1 MVAILNPKD
10 MINTEL
16 DLSTAIKEIG
26 ILTQS
31 NIELKETKEK
41 ILESHTELCKV
52 LKLLLIQSL
61 NSRGITLPMESQ
73 VLSALQTAE
82 KIKS

>member
-31 NIELKETKEK
+31 NIELKETKEGLVK
-41 ILESHTELCKV
+41 ALKTLSKSVRDDGYRPNTPKQRALFNATKELK
-52 LKLLLIQSL
+52 KHKQS
-61 NSRGITLPMESQ
+61 
-73 VLSALQTAE
+73 
-82 KIKS
+82 

>member
-1 MVAILNPKD
+1 MVEILNPKD

-31 NIELKETKEK
+31 NIELKETNDELKET
-41 ILESHTELCKV
+41 ILG
-52 LKLLLIQSL
+52 LLRAIEENKKQIQS
-61 NSRGITLPMESQ
+61 
-73 VLSALQTAE
+73 
-82 KIKS
+82 